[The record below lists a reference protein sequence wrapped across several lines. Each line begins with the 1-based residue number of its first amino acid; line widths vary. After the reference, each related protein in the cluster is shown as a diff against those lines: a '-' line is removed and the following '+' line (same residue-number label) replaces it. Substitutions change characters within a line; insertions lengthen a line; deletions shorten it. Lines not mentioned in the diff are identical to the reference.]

1 MMKDTNSEPGNT
13 APSEDLQK
21 TLDLVNRRLEAVY
34 IRWEALFKSLPDPVI
49 IGDDEGILVCNPR
62 FEELTG
68 LTSEKIVGLP
78 ISRLPMCTADME
90 DCKDLIE
97 HWNHPTPEGGRFIFR
112 FYNPQGKRIALD
124 MQIRFVEMEQSMLR
138 FCIGR
143 DITHELEL
151 LSDQERAV
159 AQIDKNM
166 AQLAALNDEIKNP
179 LTLISMSAGLVD
191 GPHQEQVLRGVR
203 MITSIVDRLDQG
215 FTESEKVRKFL
226 KRTIDGFMED
236 HNHL

>member
-1 MMKDTNSEPGNT
+1 MKDTNSEPGNT
-13 APSEDLQK
+13 APSDLQK

-78 ISRLPMCTADME
+78 IPRLPICTADKE
-90 DCKDLIE
+90 DCKNLIE
-97 HWNHPTPEGGRFIFR
+97 HWNHPTPGGERFIFR
-112 FYNPQGKRIALD
+112 FFNPAGKRIALD
-124 MQIRFVEMEQSMLR
+124 MQIRFIEMEQSMLR

-143 DITHELEL
+143 DITRELEL
-151 LSDQERAV
+151 LSEQERAV

>member
-1 MMKDTNSEPGNT
+1 MKDTNSEQDNAT
-13 APSEDLQK
+13 PSENLQI
-21 TLDLVNRRLEAVY
+21 TLDQVNRRLKAVY

-49 IGDDEGILVCNPR
+49 IGDEEGVLVCNPR

-112 FYNPQGKRIALD
+112 FYNPDGKRIALD

-179 LTLISMSAGLVD
+179 LTLISMSAGLMD
-191 GPHQEQVLRGVR
+191 GPQEEQVLRGVR

-236 HNHL
+236 HNLP

>member
-1 MMKDTNSEPGNT
+1 
-13 APSEDLQK
+13 
-21 TLDLVNRRLEAVY
+21 
-34 IRWEALFKSLPDPVI
+34 
-49 IGDDEGILVCNPR
+49 
-62 FEELTG
+62 
-68 LTSEKIVGLP
+68 
-78 ISRLPMCTADME
+78 
-90 DCKDLIE
+90 
-97 HWNHPTPEGGRFIFR
+97 
-112 FYNPQGKRIALD
+112 
-124 MQIRFVEMEQSMLR
+124 MQIRFIEMEQSMLR

-143 DITHELEL
+143 DITRELEL
-151 LSDQERAV
+151 LSEQERAV

>member
-78 ISRLPMCTADME
+78 IPRLPICAVDKE
-90 DCKDLIE
+90 DCKNLIE
-97 HWNHPTPEGGRFIFR
+97 HWNHPTPGGERFIFR
-112 FYNPQGKRIALD
+112 FFNPAGKRIALD
-124 MQIRFVEMEQSMLR
+124 MQIRFIEMEQSMLR

-143 DITHELEL
+143 DITRELEL
-151 LSDQERAV
+151 LSEQERAV

>member
-1 MMKDTNSEPGNT
+1 MS
-13 APSEDLQK
+13 
-21 TLDLVNRRLEAVY
+21 
-34 IRWEALFKSLPDPVI
+34 
-49 IGDDEGILVCNPR
+49 
-62 FEELTG
+62 
-68 LTSEKIVGLP
+68 
-78 ISRLPMCTADME
+78 
-90 DCKDLIE
+90 
-97 HWNHPTPEGGRFIFR
+97 GGRFIFR

-179 LTLISMSAGLVD
+179 LTLISMSAGLMD
-191 GPHQEQVLRGVR
+191 GPQEEQVLRGVR

-236 HNHL
+236 HNLP

>member
-21 TLDLVNRRLEAVY
+21 TLDLVNRRLKAVY

-49 IGDDEGILVCNPR
+49 IGDEEGVLVCNPR

-78 ISRLPMCTADME
+78 ISRLPMCTADKE
-90 DCKDLIE
+90 DCKNLIE
-97 HWNHPTPEGGRFIFR
+97 HWNHPKPGGERFIFR
-112 FYNPQGKRIALD
+112 FFNPAGKRIALD
-124 MQIRFVEMEQSMLR
+124 MQIRFIEMEQSMLR

-143 DITHELEL
+143 DITRELEL
-151 LSDQERAV
+151 LSEQERAV